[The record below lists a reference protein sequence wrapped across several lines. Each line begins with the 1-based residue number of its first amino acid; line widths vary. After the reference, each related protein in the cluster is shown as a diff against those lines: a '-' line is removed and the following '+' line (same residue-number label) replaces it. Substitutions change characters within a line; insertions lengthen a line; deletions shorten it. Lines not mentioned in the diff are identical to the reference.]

1 MERLLSQLYHGQY
14 CAESMKTPTDKQY
27 QEALGKALAI
37 NQKIVDELKKMELKM
52 QKHYLMNGRMH
63 GSISLRKNLFNVSKK
78 VSNLA
83 YSFVK
88 NWMNYEVISY

>member
-37 NQKIVDELKKMELKM
+37 NQKIVDELKKNGVEDPETLSDEWKNAWFNFTTEELIQCFKKGIKFGL
-52 QKHYLMNGRMH
+52 Q
-63 GSISLRKNLFNVSKK
+63 LREELDE
-78 VSNLA
+78 L
-83 YSFVK
+83 
-88 NWMNYEVISY
+88 